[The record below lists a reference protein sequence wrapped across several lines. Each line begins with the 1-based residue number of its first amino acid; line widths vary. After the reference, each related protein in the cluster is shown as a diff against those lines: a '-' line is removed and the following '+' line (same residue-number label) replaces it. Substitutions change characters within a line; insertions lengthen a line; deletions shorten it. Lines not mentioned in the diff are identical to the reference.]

1 MLKQSQGILVT
12 GGAGYIGS
20 HVVEQLIKKKNQIFI
35 LDNLVTGSKK
45 LINKKAK
52 FIKGDIK
59 NTRIVN
65 KILKKYNIDTIIH
78 LAAYLNISDAEKYK
92 KKYFNNNILG
102 TENLIKACQNTK
114 VKNVIFSSSCS
125 IYGNIEGAVSENK
138 KPNPMGY
145 YAYTKYRG
153 ENIIKKNSKKYNYR
167 YAILRYFNVAGA
179 SHSNKIG
186 EIESSH
192 GHLFKNLAIQALKKN
207 PVINIFGNDYKTKDG
222 TCIRDYI
229 HVSDLA
235 DIHIKCIELLKKKKS
250 LVLNYGYG
258 KGYSVKD
265 IVNIFK
271 KLKKNCIVN
280 YKDRRP
286 GDVAQVYANTKK
298 FKKILKLKPKY
309 NNIKKILQSA
319 INWEKKLKNNK
330 NKSQY

>member
-1 MLKQSQGILVT
+1 MLNKDNSILVT

-20 HVVEQLIKKKNQIFI
+20 HVVEQLLKKTTNIFI

-52 FIKGDIK
+52 FIKVDIK
-59 NTRIVN
+59 KTRIVN
-65 KILKKYNIDTIIH
+65 KILKKNNIDTIIH
-78 LAAYLNISDAEKYK
+78 LAAYLNIGEAEKNK
-92 KKYFNNNILG
+92 KKYFINNILG

-114 VKNVIFSSSCS
+114 VKNIIFSSSCS

-138 KPNPMGY
+138 KPNPMSY
-145 YAYTKYRG
+145 YAYTKYKG

-179 SHSNKIG
+179 SPSKKIG

-192 GHLFKNLAIQALKKN
+192 GHLFKNLAIQALKKY
-207 PVINIFGNDYKTKDG
+207 PVINIFGSDYKTKDG
-222 TCIRDYI
+222 TCIRDYV

-235 DIHIKCIELLKKKKS
+235 DVHIKCIELLQTKKKS

-258 KGYSVKD
+258 KGYSVED

-271 KLKKNCIVN
+271 KIKKNCLIN

-286 GDVAQVYANTKK
+286 GDVAQVYANIKK
-298 FKKILKLKPKY
+298 SRKILNLKPRF
-309 NNIKKILQSA
+309 NDIKKILQSS
-319 INWEKKLKNNK
+319 INWEKKIN
-330 NKSQY
+330 